1 MSERDEARA
10 ILMQSSWLEG
20 IRDKVVGPL
29 LGHGRLVRLG
39 PGEWAQAEGDDETG
53 LLVVIEGLVQ
63 MYCKAPGDR
72 EVLLGQGGRGY
83 ALGQTTRFGGGPRIV
98 TVVSAGPSL
107 VLQVTDRALSRIA
120 AEAPE
125 IWQAVAAL
133 LYLQMRALAQLAV
146 ETAALPPRQRLA
158 SRLDLL
164 SRSGL
169 DQESL
174 RLSQQALGEM
184 LGLTRKTVNGYLA
197 EFERKGLIQRGYGEI
212 EILDGAGLRRIA
224 ELRPA

>member
-1 MSERDEARA
+1 MNERDAAKA

-20 IRDKVVGPL
+20 TQAKLVGPL
-29 LGHGRLVRLG
+29 LSHGRLVRLG
-39 PGEWAQAEGDDETG
+39 PGEWAQAEGDDQTG

-63 MYCKAPGDR
+63 MFCKAPGLR

-107 VLQVTDRALSRIA
+107 VLQVSDRALSRIA

-169 DQESL
+169 DQL
-174 RLSQQALGEM
+174 TLKLSQQSLGEM
-184 LGLTRKTVNGYLA
+184 LGLTRKTVNGYLG
-197 EFERKGLIQRGYGEI
+197 EFEALGLIRRGYGEI
-212 EILDGAGLRRIA
+212 EILDPVRLRRLA
-224 ELRPA
+224 ER